1 MDLTTLI
8 GSAGAAI
15 ILIAF
20 FLNQTHKLSQD
31 SLKYDVANLIGS
43 GLLVI
48 YAVLLSSIPFAI
60 LNGVWFLVSLRDTF
74 SGIHGG
80 KIIDRP

>member
-1 MDLTTLI
+1 MDVTTLI
-8 GSAGAAI
+8 GSTGAAI

-31 SLKYDVANLIGS
+31 SLKYDVSNLIGS

-48 YAVLLSSIPFAI
+48 YAVLLSSVPFAI

-74 SGIHGG
+74 SDSRR
-80 KIIDRP
+80 KKN

>member
-1 MDLTTLI
+1 MDTTTLI
-8 GSAGAAI
+8 GSTGAAI

-31 SLKYDVANLIGS
+31 SLKYDVSNLIGS

-48 YAVLLSSIPFAI
+48 YAVLLSSVPFAI

-74 SGIHGG
+74 SDSRR
-80 KIIDRP
+80 KKN

>member
-1 MDLTTLI
+1 MMDVTTLI
-8 GSAGAAI
+8 GSTGAAI

-31 SLKYDVANLIGS
+31 SLKYDVSNLIGS

-48 YAVLLSSIPFAI
+48 YAVLLSSVPFAI

-74 SGIHGG
+74 SDSRR
-80 KIIDRP
+80 KKN